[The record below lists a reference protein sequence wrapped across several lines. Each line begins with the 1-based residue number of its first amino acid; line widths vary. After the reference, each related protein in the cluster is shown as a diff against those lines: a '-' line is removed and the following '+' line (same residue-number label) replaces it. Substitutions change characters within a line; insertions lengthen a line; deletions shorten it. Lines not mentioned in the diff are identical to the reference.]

1 MYLSCGQFACCWVAV
16 TPAGRYLEL
25 PNDPVV
31 VGHVLVD
38 VVATLAPV
46 QVEDVEPVLEVAIVP
61 LQLLGVDL
69 TQTTTEGEKKRCIQ
83 IGNSVIE

>member
-1 MYLSCGQFACCWVAV
+1 MRSRICWVAV

-25 PNDPVV
+25 PNDPVLV
-31 VGHVLVD
+31 FSVLVV

-69 TQTTTEGEKKRCIQ
+69 TQTATEGRRKKKCIQ
-83 IGNSVIE
+83 IGNNVIE